1 LFTGLIEGIGRV
13 IRRTG
18 DTLLIEEQI
27 FPVQPARGE
36 SLCVDGVCLTVGSS
50 EPGRLLFH
58 CSGETLSR
66 TIAGRYQP
74 GSAVN
79 LERPLGVEGRLH
91 GHLVTGHV
99 DSTASVLRVERDGSG
114 ATVWFSF
121 PGKHALLLV
130 EKGSVA
136 VSGIS
141 LTVASLAPDRFSAAL
156 IPETLERTTAGAWK
170 PGTAVNLEFDIIGKY
185 ILRQADA
192 ARGADRLRENL
203 E

>member
-1 LFTGLIEGIGRV
+1 LFTGLIEG
-13 IRRTG
+13 TG
-18 DTLLIEEQI
+18 KVVRMAGDSLLLEEHI
-27 FPVQPARGE
+27 LQPPPSRGD
-36 SLCVDGVCLTVGSS
+36 SLCVDGACLTVSS
-50 EPGRLLFH
+50 TEGGRLLFR

-66 TIAGRYQP
+66 TIAGGYHP
-74 GSAVN
+74 GSTVN
-79 LERPLGVEGRLH
+79 IERPLEAGGRLH
-91 GHLVTGHV
+91 GHMVTGHV
-99 DSTASVLRVERDGSG
+99 DCTAGVLRVDRTGSG

-121 PGKHALLLV
+121 PAKHSLLLV

-141 LTVASLAPDRFSAAL
+141 LTIASLAPDRFSAAL

-170 PGTAVNLEFDIIGKY
+170 PGSAVNLEFDIIGKY

-192 ARGADRLRENL
+192 ARGADRLREYL